1 MWLERLRGS
10 RPKCTTFTSSA
21 ASSNKNGTLNALMYV
36 YVCARGLVHSRHVPA
51 RVKMR
56 TRARARE
63 IPLDLCVC
71 VCSSYVWAVQVIISV
86 TGGAQAF
93 DLPSTDKE
101 LIMKGLMDGTRT
113 LKPIFITGGSNSG
126 IMKYVGEAR
135 AKYNPTA
142 VQT

>member
-1 MWLERLRGS
+1 MAGAPSGISPEMYNIHLIRCLVEQKWHLER
-10 RPKCTTFTSSA
+10 PD
-21 ASSNKNGTLNALMYV
+21 
-36 YVCARGLVHSRHVPA
+36 VCIRVRAPLGHSRHVPA
-51 RVKMR
+51 RVHMR

-63 IPLDLCVC
+63 ISLDLCVC

-142 VQT
+142 VQP